1 VIETKLLDKRSIDVI
16 SEYILRL
23 DIIIFSLLLLS
34 LVLLFLF
41 NDNQERAL
49 QNTLFRTFTVSVMV
63 VLALEIPFIIS
74 TGSPRIRTF
83 NIVSTTLYHILQN
96 IPFVLY
102 VGLVDFLINRNK
114 KQTKKVLMHWLPFL
128 FLTTSL
134 PILNIFIPLFYS
146 IDETGTYRR
155 QMFMP
160 LIFALQYV
168 PLIAVVRILIIR
180 RYRLNKTLRYALWF
194 LPIPALL
201 VSVFQFLVNGLTLT
215 WPFISLGIA
224 GLGLA
229 LQQKRLTE
237 DYLTGAY
244 NRQHLDA
251 YLQYKLRNCKPNK
264 TFSAFLIDVDNFK
277 RINDEFGHKTGDE
290 ALIESVRIFKAAV
303 RNSDFVGR
311 YAGDEFVIVFDTTDQ
326 INLENVASRIHQIAD
341 KFNASAGKFYT
352 LTYSIGMG
360 IFDPL
365 LDGNIDNFI
374 KRIDQDMYTQKRR
387 KKTSQYMYENRKSQR

>member
-1 VIETKLLDKRSIDVI
+1 MI

-23 DIIIFSLLLLS
+23 DIIIFSLILLF

-41 NDNQERAL
+41 KDNQENAL
-49 QNTLFRTFTVSVMV
+49 QYTLFRAFTVSSLGMLV
-63 VLALEIPFIIS
+63 LEILYIIAN
-74 TGSPRIRTF
+74 GNPRLSFF
-83 NIVSTTLYHILQN
+83 NRIVNTLYHILQS
-96 IPFVLY
+96 IPLVLY
-102 VGLVDFLINRNK
+102 VGLVDYLLNQNT

-134 PILNIFIPLFYS
+134 PILNIFIPLFYI

-155 QMFMP
+155 QMLMP

-201 VSVFQFLVNGLTLT
+201 ASVFQFLVNGLTLT

-251 YLQYKLRNCKPNK
+251 YLYYKIRNCKPNK

-290 ALIESVRIFKAAV
+290 ALIESVRIFKSAV
-303 RNSDFVGR
+303 RHSDFVGR
-311 YAGDEFVIVFDTTDQ
+311 YAGDEFVIVFDTNDQ
-326 INLENVASRIHQIAD
+326 TTLENLATRIHQAAD
-341 KFNASAGKFYT
+341 RFNASASKFYT
-352 LTYSIGMG
+352 LTFSIGMG
-360 IFDPL
+360 IFNPL
-365 LDGNIDNFI
+365 LDQTIDNFI
-374 KRIDQDMYTQKRR
+374 KRIDQDMYAVKRR
-387 KKTSQYMYENRKSQR
+387 KKTSQYMYDNRNSRR